1 MGNAIKVT
9 VPLIMLL
16 VSAFALPVSFAAS
29 VEEQREIFL
38 DVFAEVERGN
48 WSVVEDLADEKQD
61 ALRKYVLWP
70 DLRATWFRAALRTAD
85 HVEIEAFL
93 DHYGTLRPARELRY
107 RYALHLAKA
116 DSLAAFLNIY
126 QQFYQ
131 GLEVAKL
138 DCLALRAELDAGRD
152 KRIVNRAIDLWTV
165 GESQV
170 DECDPVFAYLREK
183 NLLGPTDYIRRFD
196 LAIDKREFSMARWL
210 GKSIDQKHIDIAAR
224 WILAA
229 RNPESFVRNDKKWI
243 NDSSTREQLVY
254 AIERITFS
262 DPLLALELWEGLA
275 RGQRFSAEQ
284 ELKTARHIALW
295 LARDDLPGAYYQLAK
310 LPAAAQNDEVLRW
323 RARTSLR
330 DENWKNLLL
339 DISLMPES
347 ERESEEWRYWKG
359 VALRREDRADEA
371 AVVLESL
378 TTERSYYGFLAAD
391 ELGVPYSM
399 QSDPVAPD
407 EAAIAELAERQDLI
421 RARELFLVGQDGR
434 GRSEWDAVVGQF
446 EPQQKMQAA
455 ILAQRW
461 GWHSRAIAAAASVG
475 EFDDLLLRYPLPFQN
490 TFEQYSA
497 EASIPLTWAYGVA
510 RSESLF
516 MRDVRSSAGAV
527 GLMQLMPATGRKV
540 AKQIQLSYS
549 GLNTLTDPGSN
560 IRLGTAYLAQMA
572 ERFDGNRVLA
582 TAAYNAGPHRVES
595 WLPET
600 GTLDARVWIENIP
613 FNETRQYVRRV
624 LEAETIFHWR
634 MTGEVRRLSD
644 ELLLVQADSSS
655 TPVAKN

>member
-1 MGNAIKVT
+1 
-9 VPLIMLL
+9 MLL

-224 WILAA
+224 
-229 RNPESFVRNDKKWI
+229 D
-243 NDSSTREQLVY
+243 
-254 AIERITFS
+254 
-262 DPLLALELWEGLA
+262 
-275 RGQRFSAEQ
+275 
-284 ELKTARHIALW
+284 
-295 LARDDLPGAYYQLAK
+295 
-310 LPAAAQNDEVLRW
+310 
-323 RARTSLR
+323 
-330 DENWKNLLL
+330 
-339 DISLMPES
+339 
-347 ERESEEWRYWKG
+347 
-359 VALRREDRADEA
+359 
-371 AVVLESL
+371 
-378 TTERSYYGFLAAD
+378 
-391 ELGVPYSM
+391 
-399 QSDPVAPD
+399 
-407 EAAIAELAERQDLI
+407 
-421 RARELFLVGQDGR
+421 
-434 GRSEWDAVVGQF
+434 
-446 EPQQKMQAA
+446 
-455 ILAQRW
+455 
-461 GWHSRAIAAAASVG
+461 
-475 EFDDLLLRYPLPFQN
+475 
-490 TFEQYSA
+490 
-497 EASIPLTWAYGVA
+497 
-510 RSESLF
+510 
-516 MRDVRSSAGAV
+516 
-527 GLMQLMPATGRKV
+527 
-540 AKQIQLSYS
+540 
-549 GLNTLTDPGSN
+549 
-560 IRLGTAYLAQMA
+560 
-572 ERFDGNRVLA
+572 
-582 TAAYNAGPHRVES
+582 
-595 WLPET
+595 
-600 GTLDARVWIENIP
+600 
-613 FNETRQYVRRV
+613 
-624 LEAETIFHWR
+624 
-634 MTGEVRRLSD
+634 
-644 ELLLVQADSSS
+644 
-655 TPVAKN
+655 